1 MKENMSMS
9 EDRMNSRQT
18 SYDRHGPRARHNPTP
33 RLRSG
38 LARLMDG
45 GLWRGGLRRAA
56 AGLAL
61 TAAAVLALGGLG
73 VDSAQAQTTCDN
85 KDTRTSSWV
94 SNRSTVVYNFF
105 DFAHPA
111 ARCSFRTARLGIV
124 YDTDSLRSGP
134 GISVLFGK
142 WGRTNGEMAPNL
154 PIKVRAYPQASQPAT
169 SGVMVTCTPSGGAN
183 VAVVNNVGSTGT
195 HTIALNAGQSCA
207 LYVGVRASTG
217 RPAMEM
223 TATLERLTTGNHVRM
238 SNIILKGGNHY
249 GGTVAAPPAPKQDVE
264 LKLVESGTST
274 TELTAGS
281 NNDLKAAVGFDYF
294 AFVRVQETAAGKKA
308 VTSGSVSITH
318 IDGNKLSSAIRC
330 SALTGGPGVAPGV
343 AECSIPKSLITEAGS
358 LTLKAAYNPGSAA
371 FNTETEDLSL
381 PVRAFTTSITFVDGS
396 GQTTNSATATA
407 VAPFTVRVGVQA
419 ATTNRQGQR
428 IAINVPSGAGDVTLS
443 GTGITFT
450 AGQGCTYDSNGIY
463 NCTATAPA
471 TGPVTLNAT
480 FTGSKGKDTTKDY
493 LDSTTDGQG
502 NNGPPLTLTV
512 VAKPKL
518 AVSISV
524 DQPLAV
530 GTLASVT
537 VTFTKPAG
545 SSAAIDGT
553 PVIALTGVA
562 ASTLTTNTC
571 SSPTINRTATAN
583 TATATCTF
591 TSSTGGDGKVE
602 VTYSGG
608 NNYAAISTPVTK
620 DFTVDAANTEATFVN
635 DVTGASVTA
644 AAQAT
649 IGQSLNLFVK
659 IVSVSTVPSLP
670 LSSGRVTLQ
679 DQAGNPIAGFTC
691 SRPNTN
697 TGIFTCTIANV
708 PANLPTTIYAAYSP
722 QNLNNYNEITGNERP
737 QRSVSLSK
745 STLAVSIDVQPQP
758 VAVKQ
763 VATVTVT
770 FTKPTGVVAAIDGTP
785 AIVLTGTA
793 AAAPTA
799 NTCSSPTINR
809 TATANTATATCT
821 FTSSTGGDGKVEV
834 TYSGGNNYAAIS
846 TPVTEDFTVAPAK
859 EDVELVLVESGTS
872 STELTAGSNEN
883 LKATVG
889 FEYEAFVRV
898 QQTTGNAAV
907 TEGSVSITHIG
918 GNRLTQAINCDALTG
933 VRNVDDGIASCTI
946 PSARITETG
955 TLVLRATYDPA
966 QGSNFNAA
974 GPTDLSLPVRASA
987 TSIEF
992 VDSTTNHPT
1001 NTAPATAGAPFTV
1014 RVVVSARTTGRGG
1027 IGRITDLQSGAGDVT
1042 LSGTGITFAAGQ
1054 GCTHV
1059 SDGIY
1064 NCTATAPATAGNV
1077 TLNAT
1082 FTGSDGGDGVQEY
1095 LNSATDT
1102 DGTTPSGPP
1111 LTLTVNPAAKTAT
1124 TATFVANDAGAALS
1138 SPPGGNPQLQ
1148 PHAGTNYRIYVKVAE
1163 QNAATT
1169 AVTRGTVKV
1178 TKIANVDKDIS
1189 CGPLNSRGIS
1199 TCEIPYTDFGSSD
1212 GNKAIEVAFAATA
1225 THAEATATQT
1235 YNVIAPVATPDV
1247 EIVSIKRQ
1255 TPTGQYVSGGT
1266 AEVTFVLSFNQP
1278 VSIAAGAFGSG
1289 NAAVSNNIA
1298 NFDGTSSGS
1307 DNRASVRFALTG
1319 RAGDLHLN
1327 IADRT
1332 KITARSDAN
1341 KQLTVKSITDLG
1353 NPGAGNSFYQIYTID
1368 ITAPTID
1375 TVQFFRVQSGPPT
1388 ATTSANPGD
1397 RIRMLV
1403 TFSEDMQASPL
1414 PTVTLPTNN
1423 PTQNGFAAIT
1433 LARVAGVPEQFF
1445 ADFTVPS
1452 GIAADDYVFTVTANG
1467 ALDRAGNRATGQET
1481 ATLTVNS
1488 AAAAKEDVELK
1499 LVESGTS
1506 AKELATGSDDRF
1518 KAAVG
1523 LGYTAYVR
1531 VQETA
1536 AGKKAVTEGSVS
1548 ITEIGGNPITPAITC
1563 TDLTG
1568 VGGVNDGIARC
1579 VIPSARITEA
1589 GTLVLKATYTPAAAS
1604 NFNAAGPTDLSL
1616 PVRATTTYIEFVD
1629 STVGAVQRATGATAT
1644 AGKEFT
1650 VHVRVYA
1657 RARSRSGFSASLV
1670 PSGAGNVTL
1679 SGNGITFAPGQGC
1692 TYVRFGI
1699 YTCTATAPATGPVT
1713 LNATF
1718 TGDDG
1723 KDTTQDYQDS
1733 STDGQGNNGPPLTLT
1748 VNSAAAAKTDV
1759 ELVLVE
1765 SGTSTAPLTGNSNN
1779 DLKAAVGFDYTAYVR
1794 VQQTTTGN
1802 AAVTSG
1808 TVSIT
1813 HIGGN
1818 RLTQAINCDAL
1829 TGVTG
1834 VDDGIAGCLIPEGRI
1849 TEAGTLVL
1857 KAAYNPG
1864 TAAFEAKT
1872 EDLDLLVRALTTS
1885 IEFWDNG
1892 QIDSAT
1898 ATAGAPF
1905 TVRVRVRART
1915 TSRSGGVI
1923 ITSVP
1928 SGAGDVTLRGN
1939 GITFTT
1945 GQGCTYDSNGIYNC
1959 TATAPA
1965 TAWDVTLNATFTGKV
1980 GKDTTK
1986 DYTDSETDTDD
1997 NTPSGPPL
2005 TLTVDPAAKT
2015 ATTATFVANDTGA
2028 ALSSPPGGNPG
2039 LRPHAGT
2046 NYRIYVKV
2054 AEQNAP
2060 GNAVTRGT
2068 VKVTKIANVDKNISC
2083 GPPNSRGISTCEIP
2097 YTDFGSSDGN
2107 KAIEVAFAATATHAK
2122 ATATQTYNVIA
2133 PTPAPAANA
2142 VELVLVT
2149 GPNDP
2154 TPLDTNTLANQATVG
2169 SFYTAYVRVQETA
2182 AGKKGVAGGNLSVSV
2197 DITGLNQI
2205 IRQRLGGT
2213 GLGCSSAAGNG
2224 AGIYTC
2230 SVPGRFIIDEARPD
2244 LILTANYTAARGSGY
2259 SDAGPTTLTIP
2270 IKAATPTKTDVELK
2284 LVESGTSSTELTAGS
2299 NDRFKATVG
2308 FSYAAFV
2315 RVQQTTTGK
2324 AAVTEGSVSI
2334 TEIGGNPITPAI
2346 TCSALTGVRDVD
2358 DGIARCFILEDR
2370 ITEAGTLVL
2379 KATYTPAA
2387 ASNFNAAGP
2396 TDLSLPVRASAT
2408 SIQFWDTSQRQQ
2420 ATGASA
2426 AAGREFT
2433 VSVRVL
2439 ARTTFSNGAP
2449 RVTTVL
2455 SGAGDVTLTGIG
2467 SSPIDCTYDNNI
2479 VGIYNCTA
2487 TAPATGPVTLNATFT
2502 GSDGGDGVQE
2512 YLNSATDTD
2521 FSTPNG
2527 PPLTLTVA
2535 DAPRI
2540 TKIERQTPPN
2550 ERTNAASITWLVT
2563 FSANVDIDANAFGL
2577 IQGST
2582 RVAQT
2587 PTTPAVT
2594 NVNTVRVTA
2603 TTIDNREGDVTLTVD
2618 LNAVSLASASSV
2630 KLASARPNPYEKYT
2644 VDRVAPT
2651 YTTSPGSV
2659 APGATITFTLDFNE
2673 DMQAS
2678 PLPTITTSTAGVQ
2691 VGTVSHGGPGDAD
2704 KFTAQ
2709 ITVPDS
2715 FSGTSLALA
2724 IGNLND
2730 VKDLAG
2736 NPASQTP
2743 AARTVTLTVAPMTV
2757 TSVEVTT
2764 SGTPSNQP
2772 QIGDTVT
2779 ITATVKAGS
2788 ASGPA
2793 VNGVGRVTFAFSNTG
2808 QATNQ
2813 GLNAPTCIGLTNNAG
2828 TPDASGEVRCTYTVQ
2843 NTGAYSVVAT
2853 FTDATGSRAG
2863 SNSGTA
2869 KPIPAATKIAY
2880 AVQANDITVS
2890 RDPTVG
2896 KEVIVTFAPKKP
2908 TGAPTD
2914 APDPNPSAVTIVVK
2928 QGNAPI
2934 ACDPS
2939 SAVGE
2944 CKFTP
2949 KAAGPYTVE
2958 VTGFTDPAYEFGSS
2972 APQSFTVARAS
2983 TQIAFEATPSIP
2995 KRVAQNGRLVFKV
3008 KVTIDG
3014 PTTPLPNGH
3023 GGAVKATLGGQEV
3036 TCTED
3041 TASSG
3046 IFTCTFSPGAFNG
3059 LTQQQGYKLKAEYEA
3074 PANYD
3079 KSTTPSAQEPEITIV
3094 APAANPTVAVTVD
3107 YDAST
3112 PDVVDTAPPTLSA
3125 TNKNIEVIA
3134 TIRGTSAVPMQQTD
3148 GTVKFTGLPTGA
3160 TIVSGGGNC
3169 NGVGLVQAAAG
3180 TPTEFKASCVFTPVA
3195 GTLAGTYKVTAE
3207 FVPNPAANPAKFNS
3221 ASDTVDVVL
3230 NAGKPTVNNAPQNN
3244 RLVFKANPA
3253 QGNNPPQG
3261 EVPFDDANFG
3271 APQAG
3276 AGGRLGKVTFDVVDK
3291 NGKPP
3296 QGPGPGP
3303 NGGWSNI
3310 PHNQQPAARALL
3322 RPGVYRFTMKIPQS
3336 APGGQ
3341 ASQQGRTPAPQP
3353 FTQDFTVQI
3362 VAPATQAATQPAA
3375 TKGKIVVQLD
3385 TNGGGDGLQAHAFTA
3400 TPALGTLGTG
3410 FTLTTT
3416 KTQTSDSKDSGDLDP
3431 NTYTITATDFAGT
3444 DYSLSDIGC
3453 IVTGTGSR
3461 GSTTTPTASD
3471 RKVEVVLNANDI
3483 VTCVFSAAYA
3493 PKASVATA
3501 EKTRQMVTD
3510 YLGDR
3515 NAMLLAHGVDMDS
3528 RLNRL
3533 RQGGRSG
3540 QVGGTLSVNLGQSQD
3555 ATASAFSMDLRTSL
3569 PGDVSVTDDAIT
3581 FAASTSRLRQ
3591 TGLFGADIGDDDD
3604 IMSGDI
3610 GDVSEASGTPQMRW
3624 DVWIEGRI
3632 ARFDSRNNKDG
3643 RFGVVYLGADYLIT
3657 PDVLIG
3663 LMAQYD
3669 WLKKDYDTNGHV
3681 KGQGWMVGPYAALRF
3696 GEALYLDVQARA
3708 GRSSNDI
3715 TPVGTYTDKFKTT
3728 RWFVSGKLSGD
3739 FDYGDWTIRPGIKVQ
3754 YIGEKQKAYTDSLG
3768 NRIAAQT
3775 VSEGDVRAGPRI
3787 AYTYNLADGGTLIPW
3802 AEFEGVYTFGSKGK
3816 FSKGTYASD
3825 IHGLSGSIE
3834 AGFDWRMPAGAM
3846 FSLSGSYDGI
3856 GSGSKSYGARAR
3868 IDIPF

>member
-1 MKENMSMS
+1 MSMSKNISISENMSMS
-9 EDRMNSRQT
+9 EDTMNSRQT
-18 SYDRHGPRARHNPTP
+18 QTPHDRHGHRARHP
-33 RLRSG
+33 RG
-38 LARLMDG
+38 
-45 GLWRGGLRRAA
+45 GGLRRAV

-61 TAAAVLALGGLG
+61 ALAAAVPALGAFNVESAYAQGQGGQNVTCPDVSLLPVADRAG
-73 VDSAQAQTTCDN
+73 FINRLMVEDSQRNAKCEADRPAVTTYGSYTEPWAGILHIYLPGWNQGAAASTDN
-85 KDTRTSSWV
+85 KQVR
-94 SNRSTVVYNFF
+94 
-105 DFAHPA
+105 
-111 ARCSFRTARLGIV
+111 IV
-124 YDTDSLRSGP
+124 YRAKKNGTLDITCE
-134 GISVLFGK
+134 
-142 WGRTNGEMAPNL
+142 TNGRVVPSQHEPTFS
-154 PIKVRAYPQASQPAT
+154 RA
-169 SGVMVTCTPSGGAN
+169 VT
-183 VAVVNNVGSTGT
+183 
-195 HTIALNAGQSCA
+195 LQAGQSCNLEITWHPA
-207 LYVGVRASTG
+207 ESQNIVTKDVRIRGTLSRTNTGNNQAGGYTLTAVTVAGGKAFAASPFSDTKTAFVDGLAGGNIIKQDNLLPGVASKLVYVRVRDSRDNPVDGGSVTLAKISGNRTWATRPTCSGPTGGVFTCNITDQADLPRTVQEEIVLSATYADNRGNQKKYNGSRTANDDRLTLHRVQATTARFVESYAISTDVADLEVPASANAQFVYIRVTSGGQGVRQGKVSIRKQNGDAWAANPQCDARPRSGVFRCTIQQGDLPSVGNPLVIVADYEDDRPRGRQYDDASTN
-217 RPAMEM
+217 A
-223 TATLERLTTGNHVRM
+223 LNLTR
-238 SNIILKGGNHY
+238 
-249 GGTVAAPPAPKQDVE
+249 VAAAAKTDVE
-264 LKLVESGTST
+264 LVLVESGKSS

-281 NNDLKAAVGFDYF
+281 NNDFKATVSFGYTAY
-294 AFVRVQETAAGKKA
+294 VRVQETAAGKKA

-318 IDGNKLSSAIRC
+318 IGGNRLTQAIRC
-330 SALTGGPGVAPGV
+330 GALTGAGRFTAAGV
-343 AECSIPKSLITEAGS
+343 AECVGIPRGQFTEAG
-358 LTLKAAYNPGSAA
+358 TLVLRATYDPAQGSNFNAAGP
-371 FNTETEDLSL
+371 TDLSL
-381 PVRAFTTSITFVDGS
+381 PVRAPTTSIEFWDTSTGG
-396 GQTTNSATATA
+396 GQRSASATATA
-407 VAPFTVRVGVQA
+407 GAPFTVRVRVRARTTGPGGTGVVA
-419 ATTNRQGQR
+419 D
-428 IAINVPSGAGDVTLS
+428 VLSGAGDVTLS

-450 AGQGCTYDSNGIY
+450 AGQGCTYASNGIY

-471 TGPVTLNAT
+471 TAGNVTLNAT
-480 FTGSKGKDTTKDY
+480 FTGEDGSDGVQDY
-493 LDSTTDGQG
+493 LDSATDGQSP
-502 NNGPPLTLTV
+502 NGGSLTLTV

-518 AVSISV
+518 AVNISV
-524 DQPLAV
+524 QQPLAV
-530 GTLASVT
+530 GMSARVT

-545 SSAAIDGT
+545 ASAAIDGT
-553 PVIALTGVA
+553 PAIALTGAA
-562 ASTLTTNTC
+562 ASAPTVNTC
-571 SSPTINRTATAN
+571 SAPTINRTATAN

-649 IGQSLNLFVK
+649 IGQRLNLFVK
-659 IVSVSTVPSLP
+659 IESVSTAPSLP

-745 STLAVSIDVQPQP
+745 STLAVSIDVQQP
-758 VAVKQ
+758 LAVGTP
-763 VATVTVT
+763 ATVTVT
-770 FTKPTGVVAAIDGTP
+770 FTKPAGVVAAIDGTP
-785 AIVLTGTA
+785 AIALTGTA

-799 NTCSSPTINR
+799 NTCSAPTINR
-809 TATANTATATCT
+809 TATTNTATATCT
-821 FTSSTGGDGKVEV
+821 FTPSTGGDGKVEV

-846 TPVTEDFTVAPAK
+846 TPVTEDFTV
-859 EDVELVLVESGTS
+859 G
-872 STELTAGSNEN
+872 
-883 LKATVG
+883 
-889 FEYEAFVRV
+889 
-898 QQTTGNAAV
+898 
-907 TEGSVSITHIG
+907 
-918 GNRLTQAINCDALTG
+918 
-933 VRNVDDGIASCTI
+933 
-946 PSARITETG
+946 
-955 TLVLRATYDPA
+955 
-966 QGSNFNAA
+966 
-974 GPTDLSLPVRASA
+974 
-987 TSIEF
+987 
-992 VDSTTNHPT
+992 
-1001 NTAPATAGAPFTV
+1001 
-1014 RVVVSARTTGRGG
+1014 
-1027 IGRITDLQSGAGDVT
+1027 
-1042 LSGTGITFAAGQ
+1042 
-1054 GCTHV
+1054 
-1059 SDGIY
+1059 
-1064 NCTATAPATAGNV
+1064 
-1077 TLNAT
+1077 
-1082 FTGSDGGDGVQEY
+1082 
-1095 LNSATDT
+1095 
-1102 DGTTPSGPP
+1102 
-1111 LTLTVNPAAKTAT
+1111 
-1124 TATFVANDAGAALS
+1124 
-1138 SPPGGNPQLQ
+1138 
-1148 PHAGTNYRIYVKVAE
+1148 
-1163 QNAATT
+1163 
-1169 AVTRGTVKV
+1169 
-1178 TKIANVDKDIS
+1178 
-1189 CGPLNSRGIS
+1189 
-1199 TCEIPYTDFGSSD
+1199 
-1212 GNKAIEVAFAATA
+1212 
-1225 THAEATATQT
+1225 
-1235 YNVIAPVATPDV
+1235 
-1247 EIVSIKRQ
+1247 
-1255 TPTGQYVSGGT
+1255 
-1266 AEVTFVLSFNQP
+1266 
-1278 VSIAAGAFGSG
+1278 
-1289 NAAVSNNIA
+1289 
-1298 NFDGTSSGS
+1298 
-1307 DNRASVRFALTG
+1307 
-1319 RAGDLHLN
+1319 
-1327 IADRT
+1327 
-1332 KITARSDAN
+1332 
-1341 KQLTVKSITDLG
+1341 
-1353 NPGAGNSFYQIYTID
+1353 
-1368 ITAPTID
+1368 
-1375 TVQFFRVQSGPPT
+1375 
-1388 ATTSANPGD
+1388 
-1397 RIRMLV
+1397 
-1403 TFSEDMQASPL
+1403 
-1414 PTVTLPTNN
+1414 
-1423 PTQNGFAAIT
+1423 
-1433 LARVAGVPEQFF
+1433 
-1445 ADFTVPS
+1445 
-1452 GIAADDYVFTVTANG
+1452 
-1467 ALDRAGNRATGQET
+1467 
-1481 ATLTVNS
+1481 
-1488 AAAAKEDVELK
+1488 
-1499 LVESGTS
+1499 
-1506 AKELATGSDDRF
+1506 
-1518 KAAVG
+1518 
-1523 LGYTAYVR
+1523 
-1531 VQETA
+1531 
-1536 AGKKAVTEGSVS
+1536 
-1548 ITEIGGNPITPAITC
+1548 
-1563 TDLTG
+1563 
-1568 VGGVNDGIARC
+1568 
-1579 VIPSARITEA
+1579 
-1589 GTLVLKATYTPAAAS
+1589 
-1604 NFNAAGPTDLSL
+1604 
-1616 PVRATTTYIEFVD
+1616 
-1629 STVGAVQRATGATAT
+1629 
-1644 AGKEFT
+1644 
-1650 VHVRVYA
+1650 
-1657 RARSRSGFSASLV
+1657 
-1670 PSGAGNVTL
+1670 
-1679 SGNGITFAPGQGC
+1679 
-1692 TYVRFGI
+1692 
-1699 YTCTATAPATGPVT
+1699 
-1713 LNATF
+1713 
-1718 TGDDG
+1718 
-1723 KDTTQDYQDS
+1723 
-1733 STDGQGNNGPPLTLT
+1733 
-1748 VNSAAAAKTDV
+1748 AAAKTDV

-1779 DLKAAVGFDYTAYVR
+1779 DLKAAVGFGYFALVR
-1794 VQQTTTGN
+1794 VQETAAGKK
-1802 AAVTSG
+1802 AVTSG
-1808 TVSIT
+1808 SVSIT

-1818 RLTQAINCDAL
+1818 QLSPAIRCSAL
-1829 TGVTG
+1829 TGVRN
-1834 VDDGIAGCLIPEGRI
+1834 VDDGIAECFIPSARITETGTLVLKATYTPAAASNFNPAGPTDLSLPVRASTTSIQFWDTSQRQQATGASAAAGREFTVSVRVLARTTGRGGSPRITTVPSGAGDVTLSGTGITFTAGQGCTYDNNSVGIYNCTATAPATGPVTLNATFTGKIGNDRVKDYQDSATDGQSPNGGVLTLTVTPAAKTDVELVLVESGTSSTELTAGSNNDLKAAVGFEYEAFVRVQETAAGKKAVTSGSVSITHIGGNKLSSAIRCSALTGVGNVDDGIARCFILEDRI

-1857 KAAYNPG
+1857 KATYTP
-1864 TAAFEAKT
+1864 AAASNFNAAGPT
-1872 EDLDLLVRALTTS
+1872 DLNLPVRASATS
-1885 IEFWDNG
+1885 IQFWDTSQRQQATG
-1892 QIDSAT
+1892 ASA
-1898 ATAGAPF
+1898 AAGREF
-1905 TVRVRVRART
+1905 TVSVRVLAET
-1915 TSRSGGVI
+1915 TGRGGSPR
-1923 ITSVP
+1923 ITTVP
-1928 SGAGDVTLRGN
+1928 SGAGDVTLSGT
-1939 GITFTT
+1939 GITFTA

-1965 TAWDVTLNATFTGKV
+1965 TGPVTLNATFTGDD
-1980 GKDTTK
+1980 GKDTTQ
-1986 DYTDSETDTDD
+1986 DYQDSATDTDG

-2005 TLTVDPAAKT
+2005 TLTVNPAAKT

-2068 VKVTKIANVDKNISC
+2068 VKVTKIANVDKDISC
-2083 GPPNSRGISTCEIP
+2083 GPPNTRGISTCEIP

-2107 KAIEVAFAATATHAK
+2107 KAIEVAFAATATHAE
-2122 ATATQTYNVIA
+2122 ATATQTYTVIA
-2133 PTPAPAANA
+2133 PTPAAANA
-2142 VELVLVT
+2142 VELVLVA

-2169 SFYTAYVRVQETA
+2169 SFYRAYVRVQETA
-2182 AGKKGVAGGNLSVSV
+2182 AGKRGV
-2197 DITGLNQI
+2197 T
-2205 IRQRLGGT
+2205 GGT
-2213 GLGCSSAAGNG
+2213 LTVNVDTTGYPSATGSTLLGCSRDNTHG

-2230 SVPGRFIIDEARPD
+2230 IVPGRFIIDEARPN
-2244 LILTANYTAARGSGY
+2244 LVLTANYTAAPGSGY
-2259 SDAGPTTLTIP
+2259 SNAGPTSLTIP
-2270 IKAATPTKTDVELK
+2270 IKAATPAKTDVELV

-2299 NDRFKATVG
+2299 NNDLKAAVG
-2308 FSYAAFV
+2308 FDYEAFV
-2315 RVQQTTTGK
+2315 RVQETAAGK
-2324 AAVTEGSVSI
+2324 KAVTSGSVSI
-2334 TEIGGNPITPAI
+2334 THIGGNKLSSAI
-2346 TCSALTGVRDVD
+2346 RCSALTGVGNVD

-2396 TDLSLPVRASAT
+2396 TDLSLPVKVSTT
-2408 SIQFWDTSQRQQ
+2408 SIQFWDTSQGGQQ

-2439 ARTTFSNGAP
+2439 ARTTGRGGSP
-2449 RVTTVL
+2449 RITTVL
-2455 SGAGDVTLTGIG
+2455 SGAGEVQLSGNGITFAAG
-2467 SSPIDCTYDNNI
+2467 QGCTYDS
-2479 VGIYNCTA
+2479 VLSGIYNCTA
-2487 TAPATGPVTLNATFT
+2487 TAPATAGDVTLNATFT
-2502 GSDGGDGVQE
+2502 GDDGKDTTQD
-2512 YLNSATDTD
+2512 YQDSATDTD

-2527 PPLTLTVA
+2527 PPLTLTVV

-2563 FSANVDIDANAFGL
+2563 FSANVDVKANAFGL
-2577 IQGST
+2577 VQGSS

-2587 PTTPAVT
+2587 PTNSAVT

-2618 LNAVSLASASSV
+2618 LNAVSLASASNV
-2630 KLASARPNPYEKYT
+2630 KLASATPTGANEKYT
-2644 VDRVAPT
+2644 VDRIAPT

-2678 PLPTITTSTAGVQ
+2678 PLPSISAAGVT
-2691 VGTVSHGGPGDAD
+2691 VGTVTHGGPGDAD

-2813 GLNAPTCIGLTNNAG
+2813 GLTAPSCAPG
-2828 TPDASGEVRCTYTVQ
+2828 TPDGNGQVTCTYTVQ

-2869 KPIPAATKIAY
+2869 EPIPAATKIAY
-2880 AVQANDITVS
+2880 AVQADEIAVS

-2908 TGAPTD
+2908 TGAPTG

-2983 TQIAFEATPSIP
+2983 TQIAFEATPPIP
-2995 KRVAQNGRLVFKV
+2995 DRVAQNGRLVFKV

-3041 TASSG
+3041 TASPG

-3079 KSTTPSAQEPEITIV
+3079 KSTTPLAQDPDITIV

-3112 PDVVDTAPPTLSA
+3112 ANVVDTAPPTLPSS
-3125 TNKNIEVIA
+3125 IEIAVTA
-3134 TIRGTSAVPMQQTD
+3134 TIRGTSAVPMLQTD
-3148 GTVKFTGLPTGA
+3148 GTVMFTGLPTGA
-3160 TIVSGGGNC
+3160 TIVSGSRLC
-3169 NGVGLVQAAAG
+3169 NAVGLVPAAAG
-3180 TPTEFKASCVFTPVA
+3180 TLTEFKASCVFTPVA